1 MNENGSQRV
10 YELEQVLKNQKE
22 SRTANGGAGRGQ
34 CGSQQEG
41 QWGANKKANRRD
53 NGKDDNRM
61 DSRMKEKKPVYF
73 TSERVSAHVTRIRG
87 AISEYMYLVEG
98 EDRALLIDAGCGVGN
113 IAAYVGTLTALPLT
127 VVLTHGHYDH
137 CGGMYRFD
145 EVYLNR
151 EERIPTAIHYTEE
164 KGAGIAKEHGFS
176 DDPEAVTRIRDIRML
191 DLEDGRVFELG
202 GGVDVEAICCPGHTV
217 ATMAMLIRPDRLLLT
232 GDACHWITY
241 LHFESGLT
249 VERFRKSLVK
259 LQTRESEWDSLL
271 LSHPVDEA
279 PKSLIPEM
287 IGRCDQLLSRKT
299 EGLVFEKFDDTCL
312 HYVAKKDGELA
323 NLLFDIRKV
332 QEPKKTTQ
340 VKDGVPYEDTFAAA
354 GLFAACAS
362 GKRSEEAG
370 NADENR
376 SEEAG
381 NASGKKPEEAAG
393 ADENRP
399 EEAADASGKRLEEI
413 WQTMFYGPE
422 DERIYHPV
430 GEDMGYIEDTGNHDA
445 RTEGMSYGMMA
456 CVQLD
461 HKEEFD
467 RIWKWTVTYMY
478 MEEGENAGYFAWSC
492 QPDGTKNSMGP
503 APDGEEYFA
512 MALFFASHRWGDGE
526 GVFAYSS
533 WAKKILQACIYH
545 GAPANKAMW
554 NRDNHLILFVPG
566 CPFTDPSYHL
576 PHFYELFALWDEENR
591 EFWQKAAAAS
601 REYLQ
606 KACDPVTGLC
616 AEYAEFDGTPHLRTQ
631 AEIEGGNPYRHD
643 WFYSDAYRTAGN
655 VSLDARWFGA
665 DAWKESELAAY
676 QKFFLEHEP
685 VFGIYEKDGRVIEGQ
700 ALHPVGLLATIA
712 ECSLVTI
719 HSGDETTASNGR
731 FWLEKFWNTPLRK
744 GERRYYDNFLYL
756 FAFLALSGEYRIY

>member
-10 YELEQVLKNQKE
+10 YELEQVLKKP
-22 SRTANGGAGRGQ
+22 GRKPDGQ
-34 CGSQQEG
+34 QDGQHGSQQED
-41 QWGANKKANRRD
+41 QWGANKKANRRA

-61 DSRMKEKKPVYF
+61 DSSMKEKKPVYF

-113 IAAYVGTLTALPLT
+113 IAAYVGTLTKLPLT

-145 EVYLNR
+145 EVHLNR

-164 KGAGIAKEHGFS
+164 VGARIAKEHGFS

-202 GGVDVEAICCPGHTV
+202 GGVEVEAICCPGHTV

-354 GLFAACAS
+354 GLFAA
-362 GKRSEEAG
+362 G
-370 NADENR
+370 
-376 SEEAG
+376 
-381 NASGKKPEEAAG
+381 ASGKKPEEAAG
-393 ADENRP
+393 
-399 EEAADASGKRLEEI
+399 ASGKRLEEI

-526 GVFAYSS
+526 GIFAYSS

-591 EFWQKAAAAS
+591 EFWQKAAEAS

-631 AEIEGGNPYRHD
+631 AEIDGGNPYRHD

-676 QKFFLEHEP
+676 QKFFVKHEP

-719 HSGDETTASNGR
+719 HSGDEETASNGR

>member
-10 YELEQVLKNQKE
+10 YELEQVLKKPERMPDGQQG
-22 SRTANGGAGRGQ
+22 ANGGAGKTANRGA
-34 CGSQQEG
+34 SK
-41 QWGANKKANRRD
+41 GANGEPTRGPMGGASKKANRRD
-53 NGKDDNRM
+53 NRKDDNRM
-61 DSRMKEKKPVYF
+61 DSSMKEKKPVYF

-113 IAAYVGTLTALPLT
+113 IAAYVGTLTKLPLT

-145 EVYLNR
+145 EVHLNR

-164 KGAGIAKEHGFS
+164 VGARIAKEHGFS

-202 GGVDVEAICCPGHTV
+202 GGVEVEAICCPGHTV

-354 GLFAACAS
+354 GLFATSAS
-362 GKRSEEAG
+362 ETSPEREAG
-370 NADENR
+370 T
-376 SEEAG
+376 
-381 NASGKKPEEAAG
+381 
-393 ADENRP
+393 
-399 EEAADASGKRLEEI
+399 SGKRLEEI

-492 QPDGTKNSMGP
+492 QPDGTKNSLGP

-526 GVFAYSS
+526 GIFAYSS

-576 PHFYELFALWDEENR
+576 PHFYELFALWDEDNR
-591 EFWQKAAAAS
+591 EFWQKAAEAS

-606 KACDPVTGLC
+606 RACDPVTGLC

-631 AEIEGGNPYRHD
+631 AEIDGGNPYRHD

-676 QKFFLEHEP
+676 QKFFLKHEP

-719 HSGDETTASNGR
+719 HSGDEETASNGR

>member
-1 MNENGSQRV
+1 M
-10 YELEQVLKNQKE
+10 EQVLKKPGRKPDGQQG
-22 SRTANGGAGRGQ
+22 ANGGA
-34 CGSQQEG
+34 S
-41 QWGANKKANRRD
+41 KKANRRD
-53 NGKDDNRM
+53 NRKDDNRM
-61 DSRMKEKKPVYF
+61 DSSMKEKKPVYF

-113 IAAYVGTLTALPLT
+113 IAAYVGTLTKLPLT

-145 EVYLNR
+145 EVHLNR
-151 EERIPTAIHYTEE
+151 EERIPAAIHYTEE
-164 KGAGIAKEHGFS
+164 VGARIAKEHGFS

-202 GGVDVEAICCPGHTV
+202 GGVEVEAICCPGHTV

-354 GLFAACAS
+354 GLFATSAS
-362 GKRSEEAG
+362 ETSPEREAG
-370 NADENR
+370 T
-376 SEEAG
+376 
-381 NASGKKPEEAAG
+381 SGKKPEEAG
-393 ADENRP
+393 N
-399 EEAADASGKRLEEI
+399 ASGKRLEEI

-526 GVFAYSS
+526 GIFAYSS

-576 PHFYELFALWDEENR
+576 PHFYELFALWDEDNR
-591 EFWQKAAAAS
+591 EFWQKAAEAS
-601 REYLQ
+601 KEYLQ
-606 KACDPVTGLC
+606 RACDPVTGLC

-631 AEIEGGNPYRHD
+631 AEIDGGNPYRHD

-665 DAWKESELAAY
+665 DSWKESELAAY
-676 QKFFLEHEP
+676 QKFFLKHEP

-719 HSGDETTASNGR
+719 HSGDEETASNGR

>member
-10 YELEQVLKNQKE
+10 YELEQVLKKPGRKPDGQQ
-22 SRTANGGAGRGQ
+22 GGQ
-34 CGSQQEG
+34 WGSQQED

-73 TSERVSAHVTRIRG
+73 TSERVSAHVTRISG

-98 EDRALLIDAGCGVGN
+98 EGRALLIDAGCGVGN

-151 EERIPTAIHYTEE
+151 EERIPTAIHYSEE

-202 GGVDVEAICCPGHTV
+202 GGVEVEAICCPGHTV

-299 EGLVFEKFDDTCL
+299 EGLVFEKFDNTCL

-354 GLFAACAS
+354 GLFAADAS
-362 GKRSEEAG
+362 RKRLEKAG
-370 NADENR
+370 NA
-376 SEEAG
+376 G
-381 NASGKKPEEAAG
+381 
-393 ADENRP
+393 ENRP
-399 EEAADASGKRLEEI
+399 EAAAGASGKRLEEI

-591 EFWQKAAAAS
+591 EFWQKAAEAS

-685 VFGIYEKDGRVIEGQ
+685 VFGIYEKDGRVIEGH

-719 HSGDETTASNGR
+719 HSGDEITASNGR

-744 GERRYYDNFLYL
+744 GDRRYYDNFLYL

>member
-10 YELEQVLKNQKE
+10 YELEQVLKKPERMPDGQQG
-22 SRTANGGAGRGQ
+22 ANGGA
-34 CGSQQEG
+34 S
-41 QWGANKKANRRD
+41 KKANRRD
-53 NGKDDNRM
+53 NRKDDNRM
-61 DSRMKEKKPVYF
+61 DSSMKEKKPVYF

-113 IAAYVGTLTALPLT
+113 IAAYVGTLTKLPLT

-145 EVYLNR
+145 EVHLNR
-151 EERIPTAIHYTEE
+151 EERIPAAIHYTEE
-164 KGAGIAKEHGFS
+164 VGARIAKEHGFS

-202 GGVDVEAICCPGHTV
+202 GGVEVEAICCPGHTV

-354 GLFAACAS
+354 GLFATSAS
-362 GKRSEEAG
+362 ETSPEREAG
-370 NADENR
+370 T
-376 SEEAG
+376 
-381 NASGKKPEEAAG
+381 SGKKPEEAG
-393 ADENRP
+393 N
-399 EEAADASGKRLEEI
+399 ASGKRLEEI

-492 QPDGTKNSMGP
+492 QPDGTKNSLGP

-526 GVFAYSS
+526 GIFAYSS

-576 PHFYELFALWDEENR
+576 PHFYELFALWDEDNR
-591 EFWQKAAAAS
+591 EFWQKAAEAS

-606 KACDPVTGLC
+606 RACDPVTGLC

-631 AEIEGGNPYRHD
+631 AEIDGGNPYRHD

-665 DAWKESELAAY
+665 DSWKESELAAY
-676 QKFFLEHEP
+676 QKFFLKHEP

-719 HSGDETTASNGR
+719 HSGDEETASNGR

>member
-1 MNENGSQRV
+1 MER
-10 YELEQVLKNQKE
+10 VLKKPGRKPDGQQRGQWGGASK
-22 SRTANGGAGRGQ
+22 TANR
-34 CGSQQEG
+34 
-41 QWGANKKANRRD
+41 GANKKVNRRD
-53 NGKDDNRM
+53 KGKDDNRM
-61 DSRMKEKKPVYF
+61 DSSMKEKKPVYF
-73 TSERVSAHVTRIRG
+73 TSERVSAHVTRISG

-176 DDPEAVTRIRDIRML
+176 DDPEAVTRVRDIRML

-202 GGVDVEAICCPGHTV
+202 GGVEVEAICCPGHTV

-354 GLFAACAS
+354 GLFAAGVS
-362 GKRSEEAG
+362 
-370 NADENR
+370 
-376 SEEAG
+376 
-381 NASGKKPEEAAG
+381 
-393 ADENRP
+393 ENRP
-399 EEAADASGKRLEEI
+399 EAAAGASRKRLEEI

-655 VSLDARWFGA
+655 VSMDARWFGA

-676 QKFFLEHEP
+676 QKFFLAHEP
-685 VFGIYEKDGRVIEGQ
+685 VFGIYEKDGRVIEGH

-719 HSGDETTASNGR
+719 HSGDEETASNGR

>member
-10 YELEQVLKNQKE
+10 YELEQVLKKPERMPDGQQG
-22 SRTANGGAGRGQ
+22 ANGGA
-34 CGSQQEG
+34 S
-41 QWGANKKANRRD
+41 KKANRRD
-53 NGKDDNRM
+53 NRKDDNRM
-61 DSRMKEKKPVYF
+61 DSSMKEKKPVYF

-113 IAAYVGTLTALPLT
+113 IAAYVGTLTKLPLT

-145 EVYLNR
+145 EVHLNR
-151 EERIPTAIHYTEE
+151 EERIPAAIHYTEE
-164 KGAGIAKEHGFS
+164 VGARIAKEHGFS

-202 GGVDVEAICCPGHTV
+202 GGVEVEAICCPGHTV

-354 GLFAACAS
+354 GLFATSAS
-362 GKRSEEAG
+362 ETSPEREAG
-370 NADENR
+370 T
-376 SEEAG
+376 
-381 NASGKKPEEAAG
+381 SGKKPEEAG
-393 ADENRP
+393 N
-399 EEAADASGKRLEEI
+399 ASGKRLEEI

-526 GVFAYSS
+526 GIFAYSS

-576 PHFYELFALWDEENR
+576 PHFYELFALWDEDNR
-591 EFWQKAAAAS
+591 EFWQKAAEAS

-606 KACDPVTGLC
+606 RACDPVTGLC

-631 AEIEGGNPYRHD
+631 AEIDGGNPYRHD

-676 QKFFLEHEP
+676 QKFFLKHEP

-719 HSGDETTASNGR
+719 HSGDEETASNGR

>member
-10 YELEQVLKNQKE
+10 YEMEQVLKKP
-22 SRTANGGAGRGQ
+22 GRKPDG
-34 CGSQQEG
+34 QQEG
-41 QWGANKKANRRD
+41 QWGSQQEDLWGANKRTYGEPARGPMGANKKANKKANRGA

-61 DSRMKEKKPVYF
+61 DSSMKEKKPVYF

-113 IAAYVGTLTALPLT
+113 IAAYVGTLTTLPLT

-164 KGAGIAKEHGFS
+164 VGARIAKEHGFS

-202 GGVDVEAICCPGHTV
+202 GGVEVEAICCPGHTV

-312 HYVAKKDGELA
+312 HYVEKKDGELA

-354 GLFAACAS
+354 GLSAACTS
-362 GKRSEEAG
+362 KTSPEREAG
-370 NADENR
+370 
-376 SEEAG
+376 
-381 NASGKKPEEAAG
+381 
-393 ADENRP
+393 
-399 EEAADASGKRLEEI
+399 ASGKRLEEI

-430 GEDMGYIEDTGNHDA
+430 AT
-445 RTEGMSYGMMA
+445 S
-456 CVQLD
+456 
-461 HKEEFD
+461 
-467 RIWKWTVTYMY
+467 RIRAITTQGRR
-478 MEEGENAGYFAWSC
+478 E
-492 QPDGTKNSMGP
+492 
-503 APDGEEYFA
+503 
-512 MALFFASHRWGDGE
+512 
-526 GVFAYSS
+526 
-533 WAKKILQACIYH
+533 
-545 GAPANKAMW
+545 
-554 NRDNHLILFVPG
+554 
-566 CPFTDPSYHL
+566 CP
-576 PHFYELFALWDEENR
+576 
-591 EFWQKAAAAS
+591 
-601 REYLQ
+601 
-606 KACDPVTGLC
+606 
-616 AEYAEFDGTPHLRTQ
+616 
-631 AEIEGGNPYRHD
+631 
-643 WFYSDAYRTAGN
+643 TA
-655 VSLDARWFGA
+655 
-665 DAWKESELAAY
+665 
-676 QKFFLEHEP
+676 
-685 VFGIYEKDGRVIEGQ
+685 
-700 ALHPVGLLATIA
+700 
-712 ECSLVTI
+712 
-719 HSGDETTASNGR
+719 
-731 FWLEKFWNTPLRK
+731 
-744 GERRYYDNFLYL
+744 
-756 FAFLALSGEYRIY
+756 

>member
-1 MNENGSQRV
+1 M
-10 YELEQVLKNQKE
+10 EQVLKKP
-22 SRTANGGAGRGQ
+22 GRKPDGQ
-34 CGSQQEG
+34 QGG
-41 QWGANKKANRRD
+41 QWGANKKTNRRA

-61 DSRMKEKKPVYF
+61 DSSMKEKKPVYF

-113 IAAYVGTLTALPLT
+113 IAAYVGTLTKLPLT

-145 EVYLNR
+145 EVHLNR

-164 KGAGIAKEHGFS
+164 VGARIAKEHGFS

-202 GGVDVEAICCPGHTV
+202 GGVEVEAICCPGHTV

-354 GLFAACAS
+354 GLFAAGAS
-362 GKRSEEAG
+362 
-370 NADENR
+370 ENR
-376 SEEAG
+376 PEEAG
-381 NASGKKPEEAAG
+381 NASGKK
-393 ADENRP
+393 
-399 EEAADASGKRLEEI
+399 LEEI

-422 DERIYHPV
+422 DERIYRPV

-526 GVFAYSS
+526 GIFAYSS

-576 PHFYELFALWDEENR
+576 PHFYELFALWDEDNR

-631 AEIEGGNPYRHD
+631 AEIDGGNPYRHD

-676 QKFFLEHEP
+676 QKFFLKHEP

-719 HSGDETTASNGR
+719 HSGDEETASNGR

>member
-10 YELEQVLKNQKE
+10 YELEQVLKKPERMPDGQQG
-22 SRTANGGAGRGQ
+22 ANGGA
-34 CGSQQEG
+34 S
-41 QWGANKKANRRD
+41 KKANRRD
-53 NGKDDNRM
+53 NRKDDNRM
-61 DSRMKEKKPVYF
+61 DSSMKEKKPVYF

-113 IAAYVGTLTALPLT
+113 IAAYVGTLTKLPLT

-145 EVYLNR
+145 EVHLNR
-151 EERIPTAIHYTEE
+151 EERIPAAIHYTEE
-164 KGAGIAKEHGFS
+164 VGARIAKEHGFS

-202 GGVDVEAICCPGHTV
+202 GGVEVEAICCPGHTV

-323 NLLFDIRKV
+323 NLLFGIRKV

-354 GLFAACAS
+354 GLFATSAS
-362 GKRSEEAG
+362 ETSPEREAG
-370 NADENR
+370 T
-376 SEEAG
+376 
-381 NASGKKPEEAAG
+381 SGKKPEEAG
-393 ADENRP
+393 N
-399 EEAADASGKRLEEI
+399 ASGKRLEEI

-526 GVFAYSS
+526 GIFAYSS

-576 PHFYELFALWDEENR
+576 PHFYELFALWDEDNR
-591 EFWQKAAAAS
+591 EFWQKAAEAS

-606 KACDPVTGLC
+606 RACDPVTGLC

-631 AEIEGGNPYRHD
+631 AEIDGGNPYRHD

-665 DAWKESELAAY
+665 DSWKESELAAY
-676 QKFFLEHEP
+676 QKFFLKHEP

-719 HSGDETTASNGR
+719 HSGDEETASNGR

>member
-1 MNENGSQRV
+1 MG
-10 YELEQVLKNQKE
+10 
-22 SRTANGGAGRGQ
+22 
-34 CGSQQEG
+34 
-41 QWGANKKANRRD
+41 
-53 NGKDDNRM
+53 
-61 DSRMKEKKPVYF
+61 F
-73 TSERVSAHVTRIRG
+73 
-87 AISEYMYLVEG
+87 
-98 EDRALLIDAGCGVGN
+98 
-113 IAAYVGTLTALPLT
+113 AA
-127 VVLTHGHYDH
+127 
-137 CGGMYRFD
+137 
-145 EVYLNR
+145 
-151 EERIPTAIHYTEE
+151 
-164 KGAGIAKEHGFS
+164 S
-176 DDPEAVTRIRDIRML
+176 
-191 DLEDGRVFELG
+191 
-202 GGVDVEAICCPGHTV
+202 V
-217 ATMAMLIRPDRLLLT
+217 A
-232 GDACHWITY
+232 
-241 LHFESGLT
+241 
-249 VERFRKSLVK
+249 
-259 LQTRESEWDSLL
+259 
-271 LSHPVDEA
+271 PVDEA

-354 GLFAACAS
+354 GLSAA
-362 GKRSEEAG
+362 
-370 NADENR
+370 D
-376 SEEAG
+376 
-381 NASGKKPEEAAG
+381 

-399 EEAADASGKRLEEI
+399 EEAADADENRPEEAACAGENGPEAAGASRKRLEEI

-422 DERIYHPV
+422 EERIYHPV

-533 WAKKILQACIYH
+533 WAEKILQACIYH

-591 EFWQKAAAAS
+591 EFWQKAAEAS

-676 QKFFLEHEP
+676 QKFFLEHEDAFGKCAGQNGDRPETSETAGARKEQTCEGEP

-744 GERRYYDNFLYL
+744 GDRRYYDNFLYL

>member
-1 MNENGSQRV
+1 M

-22 SRTANGGAGRGQ
+22 SRTANRGGQ
-34 CGSQQEG
+34 CGSQQEDQWGSQQEG
-41 QWGANKKANRRD
+41 QWGANKKVNRRD

-61 DSRMKEKKPVYF
+61 DSRMQEKKPVYF

-113 IAAYVGTLTALPLT
+113 IAAYVGTLTELPLT

-202 GGVDVEAICCPGHTV
+202 GGVEVEAICCPGHTV

-354 GLFAACAS
+354 GLSAA
-362 GKRSEEAG
+362 G
-370 NADENR
+370 
-376 SEEAG
+376 
-381 NASGKKPEEAAG
+381 ASGKK
-393 ADENRP
+393 
-399 EEAADASGKRLEEI
+399 LEEI

-591 EFWQKAAAAS
+591 EFWQKAAEAS

-685 VFGIYEKDGRVIEGQ
+685 VFGIYEKDGRVIEGH

-719 HSGDETTASNGR
+719 HSGDEITASNGR
-731 FWLEKFWNTPLRK
+731 FWLEKLWNTPLRK
-744 GERRYYDNFLYL
+744 GDRRYYDNFLYL

>member
-10 YELEQVLKNQKE
+10 YELEQVLKK
-22 SRTANGGAGRGQ
+22 SGRKPDGQ
-34 CGSQQEG
+34 QGG
-41 QWGANKKANRRD
+41 QWGANKKVNRGA

-61 DSRMKEKKPVYF
+61 DSSMKEKKPVYF

-145 EVYLNR
+145 EVYLNK

-176 DDPEAVTRIRDIRML
+176 DDPEAVTRVRDIRML

-202 GGVDVEAICCPGHTV
+202 GGVEVEAICCPGHTV

-354 GLFAACAS
+354 GLFAAGAS
-362 GKRSEEAG
+362 
-370 NADENR
+370 
-376 SEEAG
+376 
-381 NASGKKPEEAAG
+381 
-393 ADENRP
+393 ENRP
-399 EEAADASGKRLEEI
+399 EEAAGASGKRLEEI

-526 GVFAYSS
+526 GIFAYSS

-576 PHFYELFALWDEENR
+576 PHFYELFALWDEDNR
-591 EFWQKAAAAS
+591 EFWQKAAEAS

-606 KACDPVTGLC
+606 RACDPVTGLC

-631 AEIEGGNPYRHD
+631 AEIDGGNPYRHD

-676 QKFFLEHEP
+676 QKFFVEHEP
-685 VFGIYEKDGRVIEGQ
+685 APGTNKGFGIYEKDGRVIEGQ

-719 HSGDETTASNGR
+719 HSGDEETASNGR
-731 FWLEKFWNTPLRK
+731 FWLEKLWHTPLRK
-744 GERRYYDNFLYL
+744 GDRRYYDNFLYL

>member
-10 YELEQVLKNQKE
+10 YELEQVLKKPERMPDGQQG
-22 SRTANGGAGRGQ
+22 ANGGA
-34 CGSQQEG
+34 S
-41 QWGANKKANRRD
+41 KKANRRD
-53 NGKDDNRM
+53 NRKDDNRM
-61 DSRMKEKKPVYF
+61 DSSMKEKKPVYF

-113 IAAYVGTLTALPLT
+113 IAAYVGTLTKLPLT

-145 EVYLNR
+145 EVHLNR
-151 EERIPTAIHYTEE
+151 EERIPAAIHYTEE
-164 KGAGIAKEHGFS
+164 VGARIAKEHGFS

-202 GGVDVEAICCPGHTV
+202 GGVEVEAICCPGHTV

-232 GDACHWITY
+232 GEACHWITY

-271 LSHPVDEA
+271 LSHPVVEA

-354 GLFAACAS
+354 GLFATSAS
-362 GKRSEEAG
+362 ETSPEREAG
-370 NADENR
+370 T
-376 SEEAG
+376 
-381 NASGKKPEEAAG
+381 SGKKPEEAG
-393 ADENRP
+393 N
-399 EEAADASGKRLEEI
+399 ASGKRLEEI

-492 QPDGTKNSMGP
+492 QPDGTKNSLGP

-526 GVFAYSS
+526 GIFAYSS

-576 PHFYELFALWDEENR
+576 PHFYELFALWDEDNR
-591 EFWQKAAAAS
+591 EFWQKAAEAS

-606 KACDPVTGLC
+606 RACDPVTGLC

-631 AEIEGGNPYRHD
+631 AEIDGGNPYRHD

-676 QKFFLEHEP
+676 QKFFLKHEP
-685 VFGIYEKDGRVIEGQ
+685 VFGIYEKDGRVIEDQ

-719 HSGDETTASNGR
+719 HSGDEETASNGR

>member
-1 MNENGSQRV
+1 M
-10 YELEQVLKNQKE
+10 
-22 SRTANGGAGRGQ
+22 GGA
-34 CGSQQEG
+34 S
-41 QWGANKKANRRD
+41 KKANRRD
-53 NGKDDNRM
+53 NRKDDNRM
-61 DSRMKEKKPVYF
+61 DSSMKEKKPVYF

-113 IAAYVGTLTALPLT
+113 IAAYVGTLTKLPLT

-145 EVYLNR
+145 EVHLNR

-164 KGAGIAKEHGFS
+164 VGARIAKEHGFS

-202 GGVDVEAICCPGHTV
+202 GGVEVEAICCPGHTV

-354 GLFAACAS
+354 GLSAACT
-362 GKRSEEAG
+362 SETSPEREAG
-370 NADENR
+370 
-376 SEEAG
+376 
-381 NASGKKPEEAAG
+381 
-393 ADENRP
+393 
-399 EEAADASGKRLEEI
+399 ASGKRLEEI

-467 RIWKWTVTYMY
+467 RIW
-478 MEEGENAGYFAWSC
+478 
-492 QPDGTKNSMGP
+492 
-503 APDGEEYFA
+503 
-512 MALFFASHRWGDGE
+512 
-526 GVFAYSS
+526 
-533 WAKKILQACIYH
+533 
-545 GAPANKAMW
+545 
-554 NRDNHLILFVPG
+554 
-566 CPFTDPSYHL
+566 
-576 PHFYELFALWDEENR
+576 
-591 EFWQKAAAAS
+591 
-601 REYLQ
+601 
-606 KACDPVTGLC
+606 
-616 AEYAEFDGTPHLRTQ
+616 
-631 AEIEGGNPYRHD
+631 
-643 WFYSDAYRTAGN
+643 
-655 VSLDARWFGA
+655 
-665 DAWKESELAAY
+665 
-676 QKFFLEHEP
+676 
-685 VFGIYEKDGRVIEGQ
+685 
-700 ALHPVGLLATIA
+700 
-712 ECSLVTI
+712 
-719 HSGDETTASNGR
+719 
-731 FWLEKFWNTPLRK
+731 
-744 GERRYYDNFLYL
+744 
-756 FAFLALSGEYRIY
+756 